1 MKSAVRNHKVE
12 TSSKT
17 GCEKWGWERENRRGR
32 GEKGKGEGKKKDK
45 GVMNGGREMERWMN
59 KGNRRREMRR
69 MEKGKEEQQI
79 REKKV

>member
-32 GEKGKGEGKKKDK
+32 GGKGEGKKKGQGSDEW
-45 GVMNGGREMERWMN
+45 R
-59 KGNRRREMRR
+59 KGNGKMDEQGKWKERNETDG
-69 MEKGKEEQQI
+69 KG
-79 REKKV
+79 

>member
-1 MKSAVRNHKVE
+1 MGVGEGEQEGK
-12 TSSKT
+12 
-17 GCEKWGWERENRRGR
+17 RG
-32 GEKGKGEGKKKDK
+32 KGKRGKGKKKDK

-59 KGNRRREMRR
+59 KGNGRREMRR